1 MDVSESEEDIAI
13 DPEALALGRGLRITP
28 GQRMEIVH
36 LTKQRWSQRRIAL
49 RLGVCKR
56 TVKRWI
62 DRYREEFN
70 VKSHVNENGR
80 PQKSDEEEDFWLA
93 CSG

>member
-13 DPEALALGRGLRITP
+13 DPEVLALGRGIRITP

-70 VKSHVNENGR
+70 VKPHVNENGR
-80 PQKSDEEEDFWLA
+80 PGKSDEEEDFLVA

>member
-1 MDVSESEEDIAI
+1 MDASESEEDIEI
-13 DPEALALGRGLRITP
+13 DPAVLALGRGIRITP

-36 LTKQRWSQRRIAL
+36 LTKQNWSLRRIAL
-49 RLGVCKR
+49 RLGVCVK
-56 TVKRWI
+56 TVRRWV

-70 VKSHVNENGR
+70 VEPHVNENGR
-80 PQKSDEEEDFWLA
+80 PRKTDEEEDFWLA